1 MTQFR
6 ITRTRTGFYVEERV
20 KKGWFG
26 RPKYVEIGY
35 FPNLPLAEK
44 AISKRVANY
53 LNF

>member
-1 MTQFR
+1 MTQFK
-6 ITRTRTGFYVEERV
+6 IKKTRNGYYVEERV

-44 AISKRVANY
+44 EILKQITEY
-53 LNF
+53 KF